1 MKKKQSMRSWMIIQE
16 NMNSI
21 RKEVTQMKKREGL
34 RSWMC
39 TMVVAVALIGMSL
52 LLVQVAGAWTIT
64 VTQSAN
70 GTISPGTSPVVN
82 GTDKTFTIKANT
94 NYCIATLTVDN
105 VAVQPSRTYRFTRVT
120 TNHTITATYAPDSDN
135 DGISDAQENA
145 GITLAG
151 GTRIEGTNSGLPRAD
166 RLDKN
171 CKDLFVILEQ
181 AAPSKFP
188 VNPLEYVS
196 KPRSQGGLGEE
207 AGQCSSVGI
216 TFHVIPG
223 TQTQGDRF
231 LNSLTAQK
239 AVRIT
244 ESLDISDPTVLGSS
258 TCGTPDQD
266 RGTVFTQRIENHVR
280 NVNPAAPQSLIDT
293 YIKHT
298 IVHELAHMFG
308 PLAPT
313 YNANLGGYHYQSLP
327 NDLIM
332 NQFVYHE
339 GTIFYIGTS
348 YSSADQGGVK
358 LK

>member
-1 MKKKQSMRSWMIIQE
+1 MKTKQSMRPRMVQE
-16 NMNSI
+16 NQNYK
-21 RKEVTQMKKREGL
+21 RKEVIEMKKREGS

-52 LLVQVAGAWTIT
+52 VLVQVVDAWTIT

-70 GTISPGTSPVVN
+70 GSISPSGSVTVVN

-207 AGQCSSVGI
+207 AGQCSSAGI

-244 ESLDISDPTVLGSS
+244 ESLDTSDPQVLGSS

-298 IVHELAHMFG
+298 IVHELAHMVG

-313 YNANLGGYHYQSLP
+313 YNASFGGYHNQSLP

-339 GTIFYIGTS
+339 GTTFYIGTS
-348 YSSADQGGVK
+348 YTSADQGGVK